1 MKPDINRPTTY
12 WNPAHNLL
20 ALSSTS
26 RSLLA
31 ASPSCLGHHHP
42 AVVVVRC
49 DRLHCS
55 NWGGGLH
62 CSRQGDHC
70 SKGRSSLFQGQKDR
84 SNPQHPHH
92 QSPPSSSVAT
102 AIRYTATID
111 YRTTPPCTFPLNYNT
126 HRYLYPS
133 LTGKPIF
140 IHIPILCRG

>member
-31 ASPSCLGHHHP
+31 ASLSCLGHHHP

-62 CSRQGDHC
+62 CSRQG
-70 SKGRSSLFQGQKDR
+70 GSLFQGKELVVPRAKGPLQP
-84 SNPQHPHH
+84 ST
-92 QSPPSSSVAT
+92 SPPSISTLVFGSYRHQ
-102 AIRYTATID
+102 IHRHHRLPHYT
-111 YRTTPPCTFPLNYNT
+111 PCTFPLNYNT